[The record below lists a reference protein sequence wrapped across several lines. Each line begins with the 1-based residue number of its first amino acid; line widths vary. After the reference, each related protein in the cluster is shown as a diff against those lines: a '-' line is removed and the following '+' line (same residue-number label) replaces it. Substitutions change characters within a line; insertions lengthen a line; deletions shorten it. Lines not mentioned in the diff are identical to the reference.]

1 MPIYTVPTRNHTEV
15 LGVSS
20 FQKNPPQNTFPKS
33 NRFGQQLKSQVPE
46 DEQDN
51 SLSLSL
57 TKTKEIN
64 RTYVISACK
73 NAGDTSVTFKP
84 EGRLTLQRR
93 TGASKISSSIDKQLE
108 EKTAQDI
115 ESTQTD
121 GRLTLKRRLGT
132 GSIEKHKTN
141 KNSEPGIEN
150 RDSVVAQ
157 TNNKNGFPP
166 DIRTNNT
173 HYIKSST
180 QLVEGQ
186 MNEKRCSDLKNKDSL
201 ANLNGSSGN
210 GNSKCL
216 KYRTT
221 IADAKIQN
229 DVPRSA
235 HLIATKLVNRTPGV
249 KLNEKDN
256 FNELNGKERIQNSVA
271 KYGSLEKQRTPRKGG
286 TTEGTKATPMRGT
299 LQDAKS
305 PAMSTLKNRT
315 PCLQVILK
323 KNTNASSSLSI
334 HRSAREEGSQIFM
347 RPAAL
352 KVETVAQ
359 NTCIEENSLKVENSK
374 VTVAVRVRPFS
385 DRERKEKAF
394 QVVSMSGLET
404 AVRHPETKQVYDFIY
419 DFSFW
424 SFDHCDPNFASQE
437 TIYKALAVPLLERA
451 FEGYNTCLFAYGQT
465 GSGKSYTMM
474 GFGEELGIIPRFCE
488 DLFTQIAQMDTQQ
501 NLYHLEM
508 SYFEVYNEKIHDLL
522 IFKAENGQKKQPLRV
537 REHPVL
543 GPYVEDLTANMVSS
557 YSDIQSWL
565 ELGNKQ
571 RATAATGMN
580 DKSSRS
586 HSVFTLV
593 MTQTKT
599 EFVEEEGHDHR
610 ITSRINLIDLAGSE
624 RCSPSQTSEERLK
637 EGVSINKSL
646 LTLGKVISAL
656 SEQSQNRKK
665 AFIPYRESVLT
676 WLLKES
682 LGGNSKTTMIAT
694 ISPAASNVEE
704 TLSTLR
710 YAKQARLIINVAKV
724 NEDVN
729 AKLIRELK
737 AEIEKLKAARK
748 STLNRDPEKYRQYLQ
763 EITSLR
769 VKLHQQERDMA
780 EMQRAWKEKFEQAE
794 QRKFEET
801 KELQKAGITFK
812 MDNRLPNLVNLNEDP
827 QLSEMLLYMIKE
839 GQTTVGKYNPNSH
852 HDIQLSGV
860 LIADDHCVIKNVD
873 GRVSITPL
881 GEAKTYVNGKHV
893 SEPTVMHHGD
903 RVILGGDH
911 YFRFNH
917 PVEVQKVK
925 RPSCGT
931 TLSCD
936 GPKDFEF
943 AKNELL
949 VAQRSQL
956 ESEIEAARLKAKEE
970 MMQGIQVAKEMAQQ
984 ELISQKKVYE
994 SKIKSLEAELREE
1007 SHKKQIQEMN
1017 HQQTANKIQELEKA
1031 KQHLELEVC
1040 FSKKRLEMETLATR
1054 QALED
1059 HTIRHAK
1066 ILEALEAEK
1075 QKIAEEIE
1083 TLQQNRGNGN
1093 KTITSKPN
1101 WNSMKLSL
1109 MIQEANT
1116 ISSKLGKHTV
1126 FCRHDISEQ
1135 GNGTGPSVKV
1145 LVRNLKLGIAT
1156 FWSLEKFEYKLAA
1169 MKELYESNGS
1179 NKADDIFYD
1188 PADEW
1193 EPDLTTTSVS
1203 SFSKRRSRS
1212 FMKNRR
1218 ISGCLSDIKLQPI
1231 QTLHTSHL
1239 SGSVNKSSSICSGS
1253 SESFLPGICK
1263 ELIGSALDLLGQ
1275 NHEEEKS
1282 IANSLLTNLLT
1293 IYTGVTAIS
1302 NAYEQQDEE
1311 SQDNFF
1317 LLDRATQSCS
1327 IRITS
1332 AFEQLVVLTEHWLN
1346 SFQKCTD
1353 SLKIDDEL
1361 RLGVKNLGGYLQ
1373 LLLQGCCSDISSMV
1387 TEAHNKIIQIV
1398 KQAGKHVGHLTAFIG
1413 SDLHLSEETKEGA
1426 TISQEDFILAIYDG
1440 VGSGLKSLLDSVQK
1454 KTREMQKELLKQYP
1468 QNEVQNQIKNNAVA
1482 FARSLENTI
1491 SDCKKR
1497 EMGTQLTKEESAHQE
1512 LKKATNLASEYLE
1525 LEQCIDKVCQIITTS
1540 LQGSYRNT
1548 TQLRS
1553 YTEKICILAGHFNTY
1568 CTSFSL
1574 PSASANSPTCGT
1586 TTSFMVT
1593 SELDSLAKSLII
1605 SFELE
1610 QGHNSLASQT
1620 ICMQKTK
1627 TEEKQ
1632 LETGESTWKQKG
1644 VPKREYKLQPPATSS
1659 GKLSPSGIQWV

>member
-1 MPIYTVPTRNHTEV
+1 MPIYAVPTRNHTEV

-46 DEQDN
+46 DEKDN

-93 TGASKISSSIDKQLE
+93 TGASRISPSIDKQLE
-108 EKTAQDI
+108 ENTAQDI

-150 RDSVVAQ
+150 RGSVVAQ

-166 DIRTNNT
+166 
-173 HYIKSST
+173 
-180 QLVEGQ
+180 GQ
-186 MNEKRCSDLKNKDSL
+186 MNEKRCSDLKNKDSF

-216 KYRTT
+216 KYRAT

-235 HLIATKLVNRTPGV
+235 HLIATKFVNRTPGV

-256 FNELNGKERIQNSVA
+256 FNELTGKERIQNSVA

-286 TTEGTKATPMRGT
+286 TTDGTKASPMCGT

-305 PAMSTLKNRT
+305 PAMSILKNRT
-315 PCLQVILK
+315 PCLQVLQK
-323 KNTNASSSLSI
+323 KNTHASSSLSI
-334 HRSAREEGSQIFM
+334 HRSARAEGSQIFM
-347 RPAAL
+347 PPAAL

-359 NTCIEENSLKVENSK
+359 NTCIEENVLKVENSK
-374 VTVAVRVRPFS
+374 VTVAVRVRPFK
-385 DRERKEKAF
+385 RKEKAF

-404 AVRHPETKQVYDFIY
+404 IVRHPETKQVYDFIY

-424 SFDHCDPNFASQE
+424 SFDHCHPNFASQE

-508 SYFEVYNEKIHDLL
+508 SYFEVYNEKIHD
-522 IFKAENGQKKQPLRV
+522 F
-537 REHPVL
+537 
-543 GPYVEDLTANMVSS
+543 YYS
-557 YSDIQSWL
+557 YTLNISVNLQSWL

-624 RCSPSQTSEERLK
+624 RCSPTQTSEERLK
-637 EGVSINKSL
+637 EGMSINKSL

-656 SEQSQNRKK
+656 SEQSQNRKR

-710 YAKQARLIINVAKV
+710 YAKQARLIINIAKV

-763 EITSLR
+763 EITALR
-769 VKLHQQERDMA
+769 VKLHQKERDMA

-839 GQTTVGKYNPNSH
+839 GQTTVGKYKPNSH

-881 GEAKTYVNGKHV
+881 GEAKTYCVCILQ
-893 SEPTVMHHGD
+893 GD

-931 TLSCD
+931 TFSCD

-1007 SHKKQIQEMN
+1007 SHKKQLQEMN
-1017 HQQTANKIQELEKA
+1017 HQQAANKIQELEKA
-1031 KQHLELEVC
+1031 KQHLELEVR

-1075 QKIAEEIE
+1075 QKIAKEIE

-1093 KTITSKPN
+1093 ETITIKPN

-1169 MKELYESNGS
+1169 MKELYETNSS
-1179 NKADDIFYD
+1179 NKADDVFYD
-1188 PADEW
+1188 PADDW
-1193 EPDLTTTSVS
+1193 EPDLTTTSIS

-1275 NHEEEKS
+1275 NHAEEKS
-1282 IANSLLTNLLT
+1282 IADRLLTNLLT

-1317 LLDRATQSCS
+1317 FLDRATQSCS

-1332 AFEQLVVLTEHWLN
+1332 AFEQLVVLTEHWLY

-1361 RLGVKNLGGYLQ
+1361 RQGVKNLGGYLQ

-1387 TEAHNKIIQIV
+1387 TEAHSKIIQIV

-1413 SDLHLSEETKEGA
+1413 SDLHLSEETKEDA

-1454 KTREMQKELLKQYP
+1454 KTKEMQKELLKQDP
-1468 QNEVQNQIKNNAVA
+1468 QNEVRELVCGL
-1482 FARSLENTI
+1482 RSEEIGTELTI
-1491 SDCKKR
+1491 
-1497 EMGTQLTKEESAHQE
+1497 EESAYQE

-1540 LQGSYRNT
+1540 LKGMCLSCC
-1548 TQLRS
+1548 LS
-1553 YTEKICILAGHFNTY
+1553 YTEKICILAGHFNNY

-1605 SFELE
+1605 SFE

-1620 ICMQKTK
+1620 ICMQKTR

-1644 VPKREYKLQPPATSS
+1644 VPKREYKLQLSATSS
-1659 GKLSPSGIQWV
+1659 GKLSPSAIQWV

>member
-1 MPIYTVPTRNHTEV
+1 MPIYAVPTRNHTEV

-46 DEQDN
+46 DEKDN

-93 TGASKISSSIDKQLE
+93 TGASRISPSIDKQLE
-108 EKTAQDI
+108 ENTAQDI

-150 RDSVVAQ
+150 RGSVVAQ

-166 DIRTNNT
+166 GISTNNT

-180 QLVEGQ
+180 QLLEGQ
-186 MNEKRCSDLKNKDSL
+186 MNEKRCSDLKNKDSF

-216 KYRTT
+216 KYRAT

-256 FNELNGKERIQNSVA
+256 FNELTGKERIQNSVA

-286 TTEGTKATPMRGT
+286 TTDGTKASPMCGT

-305 PAMSTLKNRT
+305 PAMSILKNRT
-315 PCLQVILK
+315 PCLQVLQK
-323 KNTNASSSLSI
+323 KNTHASSSLSI
-334 HRSAREEGSQIFM
+334 HRSARAEGSQIFM
-347 RPAAL
+347 PPAAL

-359 NTCIEENSLKVENSK
+359 NTCIEENVLKVENSK
-374 VTVAVRVRPFS
+374 VTVAVRVRPFK
-385 DRERKEKAF
+385 RKEKAF

-404 AVRHPETKQVYDFIY
+404 IVRHPETKQVYDFIY

-424 SFDHCDPNFASQE
+424 SFDHCHPNFACQE

-543 GPYVEDLTANMVSS
+543 GPYVEDLT
-557 YSDIQSWL
+557 SWL

-624 RCSPSQTSEERLK
+624 RCSPTQTSEERLK
-637 EGVSINKSL
+637 EGMSINKSL

-656 SEQSQNRKK
+656 SEQSQNRKR

-676 WLLKES
+676 WYVYSMQRYYTDPMFTVKAELCFYF
-682 LGGNSKTTMIAT
+682 
-694 ISPAASNVEE
+694 SNV
-704 TLSTLR
+704 
-710 YAKQARLIINVAKV
+710 
-724 NEDVN
+724 
-729 AKLIRELK
+729 ELK

-763 EITSLR
+763 EITALR
-769 VKLHQQERDMA
+769 VKLHQKERDMA

-839 GQTTVGKYNPNSH
+839 GQTTVGKYKPNSH

-881 GEAKTYVNGKHV
+881 GEAKTYVNGKHI
-893 SEPTVMHHGD
+893 SEPTLMHHGD

-931 TLSCD
+931 TFSCD

-949 VAQRSQL
+949 VAQKSQL

-1007 SHKKQIQEMN
+1007 SHKKQLQEMN
-1017 HQQTANKIQELEKA
+1017 HQQAANKIQELEKA
-1031 KQHLELEVC
+1031 KQHLELEVR

-1075 QKIAEEIE
+1075 QKIAKEIE

-1093 KTITSKPN
+1093 ETITIKPN

-1169 MKELYESNGS
+1169 MKELYEVS
-1179 NKADDIFYD
+1179 DDVFYD
-1188 PADEW
+1188 PADDW
-1193 EPDLTTTSVS
+1193 EPDLTTTSIS

-1275 NHEEEKS
+1275 NHAEEKS
-1282 IANSLLTNLLT
+1282 IADRLLTNLLT

-1317 LLDRATQSCS
+1317 FLDRATQSCS

-1332 AFEQLVVLTEHWLN
+1332 AFEQLVVLTEHWLY

-1361 RLGVKNLGGYLQ
+1361 RQGVKNLGGYLQ

-1387 TEAHNKIIQIV
+1387 TEAHSKIIQIV

-1413 SDLHLSEETKEGA
+1413 SDLHLSEETKEDA

-1454 KTREMQKELLKQYP
+1454 KTKEMQKELLKQDP
-1468 QNEVQNQIKNNAVA
+1468 QNEVRELVCGLRSEFLVI
-1482 FARSLENTI
+1482 FATSFLLYH
-1491 SDCKKR
+1491 
-1497 EMGTQLTKEESAHQE
+1497 MGWK
-1512 LKKATNLASEYLE
+1512 
-1525 LEQCIDKVCQIITTS
+1525 
-1540 LQGSYRNT
+1540 LQSSRIGFLLLYSTGSYRNT

-1553 YTEKICILAGHFNTY
+1553 YTEKICILAGHFNNY

-1605 SFELE
+1605 SFE

-1620 ICMQKTK
+1620 ICMQKIR

-1644 VPKREYKLQPPATSS
+1644 VPKRKYKLQPSATSS
-1659 GKLSPSGIQWV
+1659 GKLSPSAIQWV

>member
-1 MPIYTVPTRNHTEV
+1 M
-15 LGVSS
+15 
-20 FQKNPPQNTFPKS
+20 Q
-33 NRFGQQLKSQVPE
+33 
-46 DEQDN
+46 
-51 SLSLSL
+51 SL
-57 TKTKEIN
+57 
-64 RTYVISACK
+64 
-73 NAGDTSVTFKP
+73 
-84 EGRLTLQRR
+84 
-93 TGASKISSSIDKQLE
+93 
-108 EKTAQDI
+108 
-115 ESTQTD
+115 
-121 GRLTLKRRLGT
+121 
-132 GSIEKHKTN
+132 
-141 KNSEPGIEN
+141 
-150 RDSVVAQ
+150 
-157 TNNKNGFPP
+157 
-166 DIRTNNT
+166 
-173 HYIKSST
+173 
-180 QLVEGQ
+180 
-186 MNEKRCSDLKNKDSL
+186 
-201 ANLNGSSGN
+201 
-210 GNSKCL
+210 
-216 KYRTT
+216 
-221 IADAKIQN
+221 
-229 DVPRSA
+229 
-235 HLIATKLVNRTPGV
+235 
-249 KLNEKDN
+249 
-256 FNELNGKERIQNSVA
+256 
-271 KYGSLEKQRTPRKGG
+271 
-286 TTEGTKATPMRGT
+286 
-299 LQDAKS
+299 
-305 PAMSTLKNRT
+305 
-315 PCLQVILK
+315 
-323 KNTNASSSLSI
+323 
-334 HRSAREEGSQIFM
+334 
-347 RPAAL
+347 
-352 KVETVAQ
+352 
-359 NTCIEENSLKVENSK
+359 
-374 VTVAVRVRPFS
+374 
-385 DRERKEKAF
+385 
-394 QVVSMSGLET
+394 
-404 AVRHPETKQVYDFIY
+404 
-419 DFSFW
+419 
-424 SFDHCDPNFASQE
+424 
-437 TIYKALAVPLLERA
+437 
-451 FEGYNTCLFAYGQT
+451 
-465 GSGKSYTMM
+465 
-474 GFGEELGIIPRFCE
+474 
-488 DLFTQIAQMDTQQ
+488 

-624 RCSPSQTSEERLK
+624 RCSPTQTSEERLK

-656 SEQSQNRKK
+656 SEQSQNRKR

-794 QRKFEET
+794 QRKIEET

-839 GQTTVGKYNPNSH
+839 GQTTVGKYKPNSH

-881 GEAKTYVNGKHV
+881 GEAKTYVNGKHI

-931 TLSCD
+931 TFSCD

-943 AKNELL
+943 ARNELL

-1007 SHKKQIQEMN
+1007 SYKKQIQEMN
-1017 HQQTANKIQELEKA
+1017 HQQTANKLQELEKA
-1031 KQHLELEVC
+1031 KQHLELEVR

-1093 KTITSKPN
+1093 KTITIKPN

-1126 FCRHDISEQ
+1126 FCRHDISEH
-1135 GNGTGPSVKV
+1135 GNDIGPSVKV

-1179 NKADDIFYD
+1179 NKADDVFYD

-1231 QTLHTSHL
+1231 QTLHMSHL
-1239 SGSVNKSSSICSGS
+1239 SGSVSKSSSICSGS

-1275 NHEEEKS
+1275 NHEEEEKS
-1282 IANSLLTNLLT
+1282 IADSLLTNLLT

-1317 LLDRATQSCS
+1317 FLDRATQSCS

-1332 AFEQLVVLTEHWLN
+1332 AFEQLVVLTKHWLN

-1353 SLKIDDEL
+1353 SLKIDEEL
-1361 RLGVKNLGGYLQ
+1361 RQGVKNLGGYLQ

-1387 TEAHNKIIQIV
+1387 TEAHNKIIQTV
-1398 KQAGKHVGHLTAFIG
+1398 KQAGKHVGHLTAFMG

-1426 TISQEDFILAIYDG
+1426 TISQEDFILAICDG

-1454 KTREMQKELLKQYP
+1454 KMREMQKELLKQYP

-1497 EMGTQLTKEESAHQE
+1497 EMGTQLTKEESSHQE

-1525 LEQCIDKVCQIITTS
+1525 LEQCIDKVCQIITAS

-1553 YTEKICILAGHFNTY
+1553 YTEKICILAGHFNNY
-1568 CTSFSL
+1568 CTSFSM
-1574 PSASANSPTCGT
+1574 PSASANSPTCRT

-1610 QGHNSLASQT
+1610 QGHNSLASQS

-1632 LETGESTWKQKG
+1632 LENGESTWKQKG
-1644 VPKREYKLQPPATSS
+1644 VPKREYKLQPSDTSS

>member
-1 MPIYTVPTRNHTEV
+1 MPIYTVPTRNHTDV
-15 LGVSS
+15 FGVSS
-20 FQKNPPQNTFPKS
+20 LQKNLPQSTFTKS
-33 NRFGQQLKSQVPE
+33 NRFGQHLKSQVPE
-46 DEQDN
+46 NEKDN
-51 SLSLSL
+51 SLCLSL

-73 NAGDTSVTFKP
+73 NARDTSATFKP

-93 TGASKISSSIDKQLE
+93 TGVSKETISTEKQLE
-108 EKTAQDI
+108 ENPAQDI
-115 ESTQTD
+115 ENTQTEKT
-121 GRLTLKRRLGT
+121 LTLQRRVRPEA
-132 GSIEKHKTN
+132 IEKHKRN

-150 RDSVVAQ
+150 NDSVVAQ
-157 TNNKNGFPP
+157 TSNKNVFPQGININ
-166 DIRTNNT
+166 DTC
-173 HYIKSST
+173 YIKPRH

-186 MNEKRCSDLKNKDSL
+186 TNGKRCSDLKNKDSL
-201 ANLNGSSGN
+201 ANLNGLN
-210 GNSKCL
+210 GNRNC
-216 KYRTT
+216 KYLQSTTT
-221 IADAKIQN
+221 IADVQIQN
-229 DVPRSA
+229 DIPRSA
-235 HLIATKLVNRTPGV
+235 HLIATKLVNRTPGI

-256 FNELNGKERIQNSVA
+256 FNELTGKERIQNSVA
-271 KYGSLEKQRTPRKGG
+271 KYDSLERQRTPKEGG
-286 TTEGTKATPMRGT
+286 KTEEVKAIPKNGT

-305 PAMSTLKNRT
+305 PAMSTLRNRT
-315 PCLQVILK
+315 PCLQVIQK
-323 KNTNASSSLSI
+323 KKPSSSNSLSI
-334 HRSAREEGSQIFM
+334 NRSARAEGNPIFM
-347 RPAAL
+347 RPAVL
-352 KVETVAQ
+352 KEETVAQ
-359 NTCIEENSLKVENSK
+359 NTCTEENPLQVENSK

-385 DRERKEKAF
+385 DRERKERAL
-394 QVVSMSGLET
+394 QVISMSGPET
-404 AVRHPETKQVYDFIY
+404 VVQHPETKQAYNFIY

-424 SFDHCDPNFASQE
+424 SFDNCHPNFASQE
-437 TIYKALAVPLLERA
+437 TIYKALVVPLLKRA

-488 DLFTQIAQMDTQQ
+488 DLFTKIAQRDTQQ
-501 NLYHLEM
+501 ILYHLEM

-522 IFKAENGQKKQPLRV
+522 IFKAENGQRKQPLRV

-580 DKSSRS
+580 DRSSRS

-599 EFVEEEGHDHR
+599 EFVEEEEHDHR

-624 RCSPSQTSEERLK
+624 RCSTSQTSEERMK
-637 EGVSINKSL
+637 EGISINKSL

-656 SEQSQNRKK
+656 SEQFQNRKR

-748 STLNRDPEKYRQYLQ
+748 STLNTDPEKYRQYLQ

-780 EMQRAWKEKFEQAE
+780 EMQRAWKEKFEEAE
-794 QRKFEET
+794 QRKFEE
-801 KELQKAGITFK
+801 KKALQKAGITFK

-839 GQTTVGKYNPNSH
+839 GQTTVGKYKPNSR

-881 GEAKTYVNGKHV
+881 GEAKTYVNGKHI
-893 SEPTVMHHGD
+893 SEPTIMHHGD

-925 RPSCGT
+925 RTSCGS
-931 TLSCD
+931 TLSSD
-936 GPKDFEF
+936 GPKDYEF

-956 ESEIEAARLKAKEE
+956 ESEIQEARLKAKEE

-984 ELISQKKVYE
+984 ELISQKEVYE

-1007 SHKKQIQEMN
+1007 SHKKQIHEMAN
-1017 HQQTANKIQELEKA
+1017 QQTANKIQELEKA
-1031 KQHLELEVC
+1031 KQHLEMEVHV
-1040 FSKKRLEMETLATR
+1040 SKKRLEMETLATR

-1059 HTIRHAK
+1059 HNIRHAK

-1075 QKIAEEIE
+1075 QKIAKEIE
-1083 TLQQNRGNGN
+1083 TLQQHRGNGD
-1093 KTITSKPN
+1093 KTITTKPN

-1126 FCRHDISEQ
+1126 FCRHDISEK
-1135 GNGTGPSVKV
+1135 GNGAEPSVRV
-1145 LVRNLKLGIAT
+1145 QVRNIKLGIAT
-1156 FWSLEKFEYKLAA
+1156 FWSLKKFEYKLAA
-1169 MKELYESNGS
+1169 MKELYESNSS

-1188 PADEW
+1188 PSDEW
-1193 EPDLTTTSVS
+1193 ELDLTTTSAS
-1203 SFSKRRSRS
+1203 SFSRRRSRS

-1231 QTLHTSHL
+1231 QNLHTSHL
-1239 SGSVNKSSSICSGS
+1239 SGSVNKSSCIRSSS
-1253 SESFLPGICK
+1253 SELFLPGICK
-1263 ELIGSALDLLGQ
+1263 ELIGSALDFLGQ
-1275 NHEEEKS
+1275 KHEEEQS
-1282 IANSLLTNLLT
+1282 IADSLLTNLFT

-1311 SQDNFF
+1311 SQENFF
-1317 LLDRATQSCS
+1317 SLDHTAQSWS

-1332 AFEQLVVLTEHWLN
+1332 AFEQLVVLTKHWHN
-1346 SFQKCTD
+1346 GFQKCTD
-1353 SLKIDDEL
+1353 SVKIDEEL
-1361 RLGVKNLGGYLQ
+1361 RQEVKNMGGYLQ
-1373 LLLQGCCSDISSMV
+1373 LLLQGCCADISSMV
-1387 TEAHNKIIQIV
+1387 TEAHNKIIQTV
-1398 KQAGKHVGHLTAFIG
+1398 KQAGKHIGHLIALIG
-1413 SDLHLSEETKEGA
+1413 SDLHLSEENKDDA
-1426 TISQEDFILAIYDG
+1426 SISKKDFILVIYDG
-1440 VGSGLKSLLDSVQK
+1440 VHLGLESLLDSIQK
-1454 KTREMQKELLKQYP
+1454 KTREMQEELLKQHP
-1468 QNEVQNQIKNNAVA
+1468 QNEVQNQMINNAVA
-1482 FARSLENTI
+1482 FARSLENTV
-1491 SDCKKR
+1491 SDCKKK
-1497 EMGTQLTKEESAHQE
+1497 EMGTRLKEEESAHQE
-1512 LKKATNLASEYLE
+1512 LKKATNVASELD
-1525 LEQCIDKVCQIITTS
+1525 QCIDKVCQIITTS
-1540 LQGSYRNT
+1540 LQGLHRNT
-1548 TQLRS
+1548 TQLRRH
-1553 YTEKICILAGHFNTY
+1553 TEKICTLVGHFNNY
-1568 CTSFSL
+1568 CHLFNL
-1574 PSASANSPTCGT
+1574 PSASANSPTRRT
-1586 TTSFMVT
+1586 TKSFMVT
-1593 SELDSLAKSLII
+1593 SELDFLAKSLII

-1610 QGHNSLASQT
+1610 QGHNSLTSQT
-1620 ICMQKTK
+1620 TCMQNSKTQ
-1627 TEEKQ
+1627 EKQ
-1632 LETGESTWKQKG
+1632 LETGESTCKQKG
-1644 VPKREYKLQPPATSS
+1644 VPKREYKLQPSATSS
-1659 GKLSPSGIQWV
+1659 GEFSPSGIQWV

>member
-1 MPIYTVPTRNHTEV
+1 TEFSSTGNRFPTTNHTDV
-15 LGVSS
+15 FAVSS
-20 FQKNPPQNTFPKS
+20 FQKNLPQNTFTKS
-33 NRFGQQLKSQVPE
+33 NRVGQQLKSQVLE
-46 DEQDN
+46 NEKDS

-93 TGASKISSSIDKQLE
+93 TGVSKESTSEKQMAE
-108 EKTAQDI
+108 NTAQDV
-115 ESTQTD
+115 ENTQTEK
-121 GRLTLKRRLGT
+121 RLTLQRRVRT
-132 GSIEKHKTN
+132 GAIEKHKIN

-150 RDSVVAQ
+150 SDSVVTQ
-157 TNNKNGFPP
+157 TNNENVLPP
-166 DIRTNNT
+166 SISINDSCYMKP
-173 HYIKSST
+173 H

-186 MNEKRCSDLKNKDSL
+186 TNRKRCSDLKNKDLL

-210 GNSKCL
+210 GHCKGV

-221 IADAKIQN
+221 IADAQIQN
-229 DVPRSA
+229 DVPRAA
-235 HLIATKLVNRTPGV
+235 HLMAIKLVNKTPGA

-256 FNELNGKERIQNSVA
+256 LNQLTGKGRIQTLVS
-271 KYGSLEKQRTPRKGG
+271 KYGSLDRQRTPRKGG
-286 TTEGTKATPMRGT
+286 KAEEVKAIPQDATP
-299 LQDAKS
+299 QDAKGS
-305 PAMSTLKNRT
+305 AVSTLKNRT
-315 PCLQVILK
+315 PCLQVIQK
-323 KNTNASSSLSI
+323 KKTSSSNSLCIS
-334 HRSAREEGSQIFM
+334 RSAKTEGNPIFM
-347 RPAAL
+347 RPASL
-352 KVETVAQ
+352 KENTVEQ
-359 NTCIEENSLKVENSK
+359 NTCAEENPLKVENSK

-385 DRERKEKAF
+385 DREKKEKAL
-394 QVVSMSGLET
+394 QVVSMSGPET
-404 AVRHPETKQVYDFIY
+404 VVQHPETKQTFNFFY

-424 SFDHCDPNFASQE
+424 SFDNCHPNFASQE
-437 TIYKALAVPLLERA
+437 TVYKALVVPLLKRA

-488 DLFTQIAQMDTQQ
+488 DLFTQIAQMDTEQISC
-501 NLYHLEM
+501 HLEM

-543 GPYVEDLTANMVSS
+543 GPYVEDLT
-557 YSDIQSWL
+557 SWL

-580 DKSSRS
+580 DRSSRS

-599 EFVEEEGHDHR
+599 EFVEEEEHDHR
-610 ITSRINLIDLAGSE
+610 ITSHINLIDLAGSE
-624 RCSPSQTSEERLK
+624 RCSTAQTSEERMK

-656 SEQSQNRKK
+656 SEQSQNRKR

-682 LGGNSKTTMIAT
+682 LGGNSKTAMIAT
-694 ISPAASNVEE
+694 VSPAASNVEE

-710 YAKQARLIINVAKV
+710 YAKQARLIINIAKV
-724 NEDVN
+724 NEDVS

-737 AEIEKLKAARK
+737 AEIEKLKAAQK
-748 STLNRDPEKYRQYLQ
+748 STLNIDPEKYGHYLQ

-769 VKLHQQERDMA
+769 MKLRQQEKDMA
-780 EMQRAWKEKFEQAE
+780 EMQRAWKEKFEEAE

-801 KELQKAGITFK
+801 KALQKAGITFK
-812 MDNRLPNLVNLNEDP
+812 MDNRLPNLVNLNDDP

-839 GQTTVGKYNPNSH
+839 GQTTVGKYKPNSR

-873 GRVSITPL
+873 GSVSITPL
-881 GEAKTYVNGKHV
+881 GQAKTYVNGKQI

-917 PVEVQKVK
+917 PIEVQKVK

-956 ESEIEAARLKAKEE
+956 ESEIEEARLKAKEE

-1007 SHKKQIQEMN
+1007 SHKKQIHEMAN
-1017 HQQTANKIQELEKA
+1017 KQTANKIEELEKA
-1031 KQHLELEVC
+1031 KQHLELEVHL
-1040 FSKKRLEMETLATR
+1040 SKKRLEMETLATR

-1059 HTIRHAK
+1059 HSIRHAK

-1075 QKIAEEIE
+1075 QKIAKEIE
-1083 TLQQNRGNGN
+1083 TLQQHRGNGN
-1093 KTITSKPN
+1093 KTITIKPN

-1116 ISSKLGKHTV
+1116 ISSKLEKHTT
-1126 FCRHDISEQ
+1126 FCRHDTSEK
-1135 GNGTGPSVKV
+1135 GNGIGPSVQV
-1145 LVRNLKLGIAT
+1145 QVRNIKLGIAT
-1156 FWSLEKFEYKLAA
+1156 FWSLDKFEYKLAA

-1193 EPDLTTTSVS
+1193 EPDLATTSAS
-1203 SFSKRRSRS
+1203 SFSRRRSRS

-1218 ISGCLSDIKLQPI
+1218 ISGCLADIKLQPI
-1231 QTLHTSHL
+1231 QNPQTSHL
-1239 SGSVNKSSSICSGS
+1239 PGSVNKSSSMCSSS
-1253 SESFLPGICK
+1253 SELFLPGICK
-1263 ELIGSALDLLGQ
+1263 ELIGSSLDLLKQ

-1282 IANSLLTNLLT
+1282 IADSLLTNLFT

-1311 SQDNFF
+1311 SQENFF
-1317 LLDRATQSCS
+1317 SLDRSIQSCS

-1332 AFEQLVVLTEHWLN
+1332 AFDQLVVLIKHWHN

-1353 SLKIDDEL
+1353 SVKINEDL
-1361 RLGVKNLGGYLQ
+1361 RQEVKNLGGYLQ
-1373 LLLQGCCSDISSMV
+1373 LLLQGCYSDISSMV
-1387 TEAHNKIIQIV
+1387 TEAHNKIIQTV
-1398 KQAGKHVGHLTAFIG
+1398 KQAGKHVGHLTALRG
-1413 SDLHLSEETKEGA
+1413 SDLHLSEENKDDA
-1426 TISQEDFILAIYDG
+1426 TILQKDFILAIYGG
-1440 VGSGLKSLLDSVQK
+1440 VGAGLESLLDSIQK
-1454 KTREMQKELLKQYP
+1454 KTRVMQKELLKQRP
-1468 QNEVQNQIKNNAVA
+1468 QDEVRERVCRDICKYSYSKSTVRLTYLQHTVLFLPCMKEKMCMEVTCC
-1482 FARSLENTI
+1482 LE
-1491 SDCKKR
+1491 K
-1497 EMGTQLTKEESAHQE
+1497 
-1512 LKKATNLASEYLE
+1512 Y
-1525 LEQCIDKVCQIITTS
+1525 
-1540 LQGSYRNT
+1540 
-1548 TQLRS
+1548 
-1553 YTEKICILAGHFNTY
+1553 
-1568 CTSFSL
+1568 
-1574 PSASANSPTCGT
+1574 SPTCKT
-1586 TTSFMVT
+1586 NKSFMAT
-1593 SELDSLAKSLII
+1593 SELDFLAKSLII
-1605 SFELE
+1605 SFESE
-1610 QGHNSLASQT
+1610 QEHNSLTSQT
-1620 ICMQKTK
+1620 KTQ
-1627 TEEKQ
+1627 EKQ

-1644 VPKREYKLQPPATSS
+1644 VPKREYKLQPSATSP
-1659 GKLSPSGIQWV
+1659 GELSSSGIQWV

>member
-1 MPIYTVPTRNHTEV
+1 MPIYAVPTRNHTEV

-20 FQKNPPQNTFPKS
+20 FQKNPPQNTFPES
-33 NRFGQQLKSQVPE
+33 NRFGQQFKSQVPE
-46 DEQDN
+46 DEKDN

-73 NAGDTSVTFKP
+73 NAGDPSVTFKP

-93 TGASKISSSIDKQLE
+93 TGASRISPSIDKQLE
-108 EKTAQDI
+108 ENTAQDI

-166 DIRTNNT
+166 GISTSNT
-173 HYIKSST
+173 RYIKSST
-180 QLVEGQ
+180 QFVEGQ

-216 KYRTT
+216 KYRAT
-221 IADAKIQN
+221 IVDAKIQN

-235 HLIATKLVNRTPGV
+235 HLIATKLNRTPGV

-256 FNELNGKERIQNSVA
+256 FNELTGKERIQNTVA
-271 KYGSLEKQRTPRKGG
+271 KYGSVEKQRTPRRGG
-286 TTEGTKATPMRGT
+286 TTEGTKAIPMCST

-315 PCLQVILK
+315 PCLQVIQK
-323 KNTNASSSLSI
+323 KNTHASSSLSI
-334 HRSAREEGSQIFM
+334 HRSARAEGSQIFM
-347 RPAAL
+347 QPAAL

-359 NTCIEENSLKVENSK
+359 NTCIEENPLKVENSK

-385 DRERKEKAF
+385 DREKKEKAF

-404 AVRHPETKQVYDFIY
+404 VVRHPETKQVYDFIY

-424 SFDHCDPNFASQE
+424 SFDYCHPNFASQE

-522 IFKAENGQKKQPLRV
+522 IFKAENGQKKQPV
-537 REHPVL
+537 I
-543 GPYVEDLTANMVSS
+543 SS

-593 MTQTKT
+593 LTQTKT

-624 RCSPSQTSEERLK
+624 RCSPTQTSEERLK

-656 SEQSQNRKK
+656 SEQSQNRKR

-710 YAKQARLIINVAKV
+710 YAKQACLIINIAKV

-839 GQTTVGKYNPNSH
+839 GQTTVGKYKPNSH

-881 GEAKTYVNGKHV
+881 GEAKTYVNGKHI

-931 TLSCD
+931 TFSCD

-956 ESEIEAARLKAKEE
+956 ESEIETARLKAKEE

-1031 KQHLELEVC
+1031 KQHLELEVH

-1059 HTIRHAK
+1059 HTIHHAK

-1075 QKIAEEIE
+1075 QKIAKEIE
-1083 TLQQNRGNGN
+1083 TLQQNRGNEN
-1093 KTITSKPN
+1093 KTITIKPN

-1169 MKELYESNGS
+1169 MKELYETNSS
-1179 NKADDIFYD
+1179 NKADDVFYD

-1275 NHEEEKS
+1275 NHAEEKS
-1282 IANSLLTNLLT
+1282 IADSLLTNLLT

-1302 NAYEQQDEE
+1302 NVYEQQDEE

-1317 LLDRATQSCS
+1317 FLDRATQSCS

-1353 SLKIDDEL
+1353 SLIIDDEL
-1361 RLGVKNLGGYLQ
+1361 RQGVKNLGGYLQ

-1387 TEAHNKIIQIV
+1387 TEAHTKIIQIV
-1398 KQAGKHVGHLTAFIG
+1398 KQAGKHVGHLTAFTG
-1413 SDLHLSEETKEGA
+1413 SDLHLSEETKEDA

-1454 KTREMQKELLKQYP
+1454 KTKEVQKELLKQDP
-1468 QNEVQNQIKNNAVA
+1468 QNEV
-1482 FARSLENTI
+1482 RE
-1491 SDCKKR
+1491 
-1497 EMGTQLTKEESAHQE
+1497 EMGTRLTIEESAYQE

-1540 LQGSYRNT
+1540 LQGMCLSCS
-1548 TQLRS
+1548 LG
-1553 YTEKICILAGHFNTY
+1553 YTEKICILAGHFNNY

-1574 PSASANSPTCGT
+1574 PSASANSHTCGT

-1620 ICMQKTK
+1620 ICMQKTR

-1632 LETGESTWKQKG
+1632 LETGESTRKQRG
-1644 VPKREYKLQPPATSS
+1644 VPKREYKLQPSATSS

>member
-1 MPIYTVPTRNHTEV
+1 MPIYTVPTRNHTDV

-33 NRFGQQLKSQVPE
+33 NRFGQQLKSQGPE
-46 DEQDN
+46 NEKDN
-51 SLSLSL
+51 SLSL

-93 TGASKISSSIDKQLE
+93 TGASKISTSIDKQLE
-108 EKTAQDI
+108 ENTAQDV
-115 ESTQTD
+115 ENTQTN
-121 GRLTLKRRLGT
+121 GRLTLQRRMGT

-141 KNSEPGIEN
+141 KNREPGIEN
-150 RDSVVAQ
+150 SDSVVAQ
-157 TNNKNGFPP
+157 TNNKNVFPP
-166 DIRTNNT
+166 GISTNNT

-186 MNEKRCSDLKNKDSL
+186 MNGKRCSDLKNKDSL

-210 GNSKCL
+210 ENSKCL

-256 FNELNGKERIQNSVA
+256 FNELTGKERIRNSVA
-271 KYGSLEKQRTPRKGG
+271 KYGSLERQRTPRNGG
-286 TTEGTKATPMRGT
+286 PTEGIKATPMRGT

-305 PAMSTLKNRT
+305 PASSTLKNRT
-315 PCLQVILK
+315 PCLQVTQK
-323 KNTNASSSLSI
+323 KNTNASNSLSI
-334 HRSAREEGSQIFM
+334 SRSARAEESQIFM
-347 RPAAL
+347 QPAAL
-352 KVETVAQ
+352 KIETVAQ
-359 NTCIEENSLKVENSK
+359 NTCTDENPLKVENSK

-385 DRERKEKAF
+385 DRERKEKAS
-394 QVVSMSGLET
+394 QVVSMSGQET
-404 AVRHPETKQVYDFIY
+404 VVRHPETKQVYNFIY

-424 SFDHCDPNFASQE
+424 SFDHCHPNFASQN

-501 NLYHLEM
+501 ILYHFEM

-586 HSVFTLV
+586 HSVFSLV

-599 EFVEEEGHDHR
+599 EFVEGEEHDHR

-624 RCSPSQTSEERLK
+624 RCSPTQTSEERLK

-656 SEQSQNRKK
+656 SEQSQNRKR

-694 ISPAASNVEE
+694 VSPAASNVEE

-710 YAKQARLIINVAKV
+710 YAKQARLIINTAKV

-748 STLNRDPEKYRQYLQ
+748 SALNTDPEKYRQYLQ

-780 EMQRAWKEKFEQAE
+780 EMQ
-794 QRKFEET
+794 
-801 KELQKAGITFK
+801 
-812 MDNRLPNLVNLNEDP
+812 
-827 QLSEMLLYMIKE
+827 S
-839 GQTTVGKYNPNSH
+839 
-852 HDIQLSGV
+852 
-860 LIADDHCVIKNVD
+860 VIKNVD

-881 GEAKTYVNGKHV
+881 GEAKTYVNGKHI

-925 RPSCGT
+925 KPSCGT

-956 ESEIEAARLKAKEE
+956 ESEIEEARLKAKEE

-1017 HQQTANKIQELEKA
+1017 NQQTTNKIQELEKA
-1031 KQHLELEVC
+1031 KQHLELEVH
-1040 FSKKRLEMETLATR
+1040 FSKKRLEMETFATR

-1075 QKIAEEIE
+1075 QKIAKEIE

-1093 KTITSKPN
+1093 KTITIKPN

-1126 FCRHDISEQ
+1126 FCRHDISEE

-1145 LVRNLKLGIAT
+1145 LVRNLKLEIAT

-1179 NKADDIFYD
+1179 NKADVFYD

-1193 EPDLTTTSVS
+1193 EPDLTTTSIS
-1203 SFSKRRSRS
+1203 SFSRRRSRS
-1212 FMKNRR
+1212 LMKNRR

-1231 QTLHTSHL
+1231 QGLHTSHL
-1239 SGSVNKSSSICSGS
+1239 SGSVNKSGSICSSS

-1282 IANSLLTNLLT
+1282 IADSLLSNLLT

-1311 SQDNFF
+1311 SQENFF
-1317 LLDRATQSCS
+1317 SLDRATQSCS

-1332 AFEQLVVLTEHWLN
+1332 AFEQLVVLTKHWLN

-1353 SLKIDDEL
+1353 SLKIDEEL
-1361 RLGVKNLGGYLQ
+1361 RQGVKNLGGYLQ

-1398 KQAGKHVGHLTAFIG
+1398 KQAGKHVGHLTALIG
-1413 SDLHLSEETKEGA
+1413 SDLHLSEDTKEDA

-1454 KTREMQKELLKQYP
+1454 KTREMQKELLKQYQ
-1468 QNEVQNQIKNNAVA
+1468 QNEIQNQIKNNAVA
-1482 FARSLENTI
+1482 FARCLENTI
-1491 SDCKKR
+1491 SECKKFM
-1497 EMGTQLTKEESAHQE
+1497 ELLPEDSMAAFSALVVERRLVARASLQAVLDVANSATWTMASAVAMRRSSWLQASGLPYE
-1512 LKKATNLASEYLE
+1512 VQQTISEKMDLWLRSLKDSRATLSSLDLHTLARTILSPRLDSTNLRIGRTILK
-1525 LEQCIDKVCQIITTS
+1525 CIIETTGGG
-1540 LQGSYRNT
+1540 LLLH
-1548 TQLRS
+1548 LRA
-1553 YTEKICILAGHFNTY
+1553 LG
-1568 CTSFSL
+1568 
-1574 PSASANSPTCGT
+1574 
-1586 TTSFMVT
+1586 
-1593 SELDSLAKSLII
+1593 
-1605 SFELE
+1605 
-1610 QGHNSLASQT
+1610 
-1620 ICMQKTK
+1620 
-1627 TEEKQ
+1627 
-1632 LETGESTWKQKG
+1632 
-1644 VPKREYKLQPPATSS
+1644 R
-1659 GKLSPSGIQWV
+1659 

>member
-1 MPIYTVPTRNHTEV
+1 MPIYTVPTRNHTDV

-33 NRFGQQLKSQVPE
+33 NRIGQQLKSQVPE
-46 DEQDN
+46 NEKDN
-51 SLSLSL
+51 SLCLSL

-93 TGASKISSSIDKQLE
+93 TGASKISTSIDKQLE
-108 EKTAQDI
+108 ENTAQDV
-115 ESTQTD
+115 ENTQTD
-121 GRLTLKRRLGT
+121 GRLTLQRRMGT

-150 RDSVVAQ
+150 SDSVVAQ
-157 TNNKNGFPP
+157 TNNKNVFPP
-166 DIRTNNT
+166 GISTNNT

-186 MNEKRCSDLKNKDSL
+186 MNGKRCSDLKNKDSL
-201 ANLNGSSGN
+201 ANLDGSSGN

-221 IADAKIQN
+221 VADAKIQN
-229 DVPRSA
+229 DVPKSA

-256 FNELNGKERIQNSVA
+256 FNELTGKERIQNSVA
-271 KYGSLEKQRTPRKGG
+271 KYGSLERQRTPRKYG
-286 TTEGTKATPMRGT
+286 TTEGIKAIPMRGT

-305 PAMSTLKNRT
+305 PATSTLKNRT
-315 PCLQVILK
+315 PCLQVIQK
-323 KNTNASSSLSI
+323 KNTNASNSMPIS
-334 HRSAREEGSQIFM
+334 RSARAEGSQIFT

-359 NTCIEENSLKVENSK
+359 NTCTEENPLKVENSK

-385 DRERKEKAF
+385 DREKKEKAF
-394 QVVSMSGLET
+394 QVVSMNGLET
-404 AVRHPETKQVYDFIY
+404 VVRHPETKQVYDFIY

-424 SFDHCDPNFASQE
+424 SFDHCHPNFASQE

-474 GFGEELGIIPRFCE
+474 GFGEELGIIPRFCG

-501 NLYHLEM
+501 ILYHLEM

-543 GPYVEDLTANMVSS
+543 GPYVEDLT
-557 YSDIQSWL
+557 SWL

-599 EFVEEEGHDHR
+599 EFVEEEEHDHR

-624 RCSPSQTSEERLK
+624 RCSPTQTSEERLK

-656 SEQSQNRKK
+656 SEQSQNRKR

-710 YAKQARLIINVAKV
+710 YAKQARLIINTAKV

-748 STLNRDPEKYRQYLQ
+748 STLNTDPEKYRQYLQ

-780 EMQRAWKEKFEQAE
+780 EMQRVWKEKFEQAE

-812 MDNRLPNLVNLNEDP
+812 IDNRLPNLVNLNEDP

-839 GQTTVGKYNPNSH
+839 GQTTVGKYKPNSRH
-852 HDIQLSGV
+852 EIQLSGV

-881 GEAKTYVNGKHV
+881 GEAKTYINGKHI
-893 SEPTVMHHGD
+893 SEPIVMHHGD

-956 ESEIEAARLKAKEE
+956 ESEIEEARLKAKEE

-994 SKIKSLEAELREE
+994 NKIKSLEAELREE

-1017 HQQTANKIQELEKA
+1017 NQKTANKIQELEKA
-1031 KQHLELEVC
+1031 KQHLELEVH
-1040 FSKKRLEMETLATR
+1040 FNKKRLEMETLATR
-1054 QALED
+1054 QALDD
-1059 HTIRHAK
+1059 HTVRHAK
-1066 ILEALEAEK
+1066 ILEALETEK
-1075 QKIAEEIE
+1075 QKIAKEIE

-1093 KTITSKPN
+1093 TTITIKPN

-1116 ISSKLGKHTV
+1116 ISSKLGKCTV

-1156 FWSLEKFEYKLAA
+1156 FWSLEKFEYKIAA
-1169 MKELYESNGS
+1169 MKEVYESNDS
-1179 NKADDIFYD
+1179 NKADDVFYD

-1203 SFSKRRSRS
+1203 SFSRRRSRS

-1231 QTLHTSHL
+1231 QNLHTSHL
-1239 SGSVNKSSSICSGS
+1239 SGSVNKSSSICSSS

-1275 NHEEEKS
+1275 NHEEETS
-1282 IANSLLTNLLT
+1282 IADSILTNLLT

-1311 SQDNFF
+1311 SQENFF
-1317 LLDRATQSCS
+1317 SFDHATQSCS
-1327 IRITS
+1327 IRIAS
-1332 AFEQLVVLTEHWLN
+1332 AFEQLVVLTKHWLN

-1353 SLKIDDEL
+1353 PLKIEEKL
-1361 RLGVKNLGGYLQ
+1361 RQSVKNLGGYLQ

-1387 TEAHNKIIQIV
+1387 TEAHNKIIQIA
-1398 KQAGKHVGHLTAFIG
+1398 KQAGKHIGHLTTFIG
-1413 SDLHLSEETKEGA
+1413 SDLHLSEETKGDA
-1426 TISQEDFILAIYDG
+1426 TISQEDFILAIYEG

-1454 KTREMQKELLKQYP
+1454 KTRDMQKELLKQYP
-1468 QNEVQNQIKNNAVA
+1468 QNEV
-1482 FARSLENTI
+1482 RESLW
-1491 SDCKKR
+1491 
-1497 EMGTQLTKEESAHQE
+1497 
-1512 LKKATNLASEYLE
+1512 LE
-1525 LEQCIDKVCQIITTS
+1525 GQSFYSRIGFLLLYST
-1540 LQGSYRNT
+1540 GSYRNT

-1553 YTEKICILAGHFNTY
+1553 YTEKICILAGHFNNY
-1568 CTSFSL
+1568 CTVFSL
-1574 PSASANSPTCGT
+1574 PSASANSSTHRT
-1586 TTSFMVT
+1586 TKSFMVT

-1610 QGHNSLASQT
+1610 QGPTSLASQT
-1620 ICMQKTK
+1620 ICMQNSK

-1644 VPKREYKLQPPATSS
+1644 VPKCEYKQPSATSS